1 MKIGKKIDLTG
12 ALTITNPIFTL
23 IITVLSFM
31 VTPIHIQSFK
41 SSPVKYQR
49 RR

>member
-31 VTPIHIQSFK
+31 VTQSI
-41 SSPVKYQR
+41 SSR
-49 RR
+49 SNLAR